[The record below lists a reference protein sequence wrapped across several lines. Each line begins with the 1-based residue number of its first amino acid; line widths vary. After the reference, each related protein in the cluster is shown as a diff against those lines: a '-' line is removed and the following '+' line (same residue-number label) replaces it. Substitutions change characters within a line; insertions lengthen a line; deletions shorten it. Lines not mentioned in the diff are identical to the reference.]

1 MVLTKQQQSVLDSIK
16 EFLNSDVSVFI
27 LKGYA
32 GTGKTTMISHIV
44 EEVAKYN
51 LVPLL
56 MAPTGRAARVLETKT
71 KREATTIHRRIYQF
85 DTIETHEDSD
95 DIRYIFPL
103 KDEEDQA
110 RDHIC
115 IVDES
120 SMIGTREVHNELFEF
135 GSGSLL
141 NDLLTFAALHRG
153 GKIIFIGDPMQL
165 PPVGDN
171 VSNALDES
179 FFKGNG
185 IKVTVAELTDVVRQD
200 EGSAILGNAMKV
212 RTLLES
218 VQRNNLVFDRHEN
231 EVIDIEGYNMPKQL
245 LDLYPKPEIGQ
256 SVIITYSNRLARDY
270 NYAVREILYPNEKQ
284 IVVGDILQVVSNNYH
299 LEVMNGDYHLEVM
312 NGDFVKITDVVGETE
327 YQSAPV
333 YVTIERERVRQNIT
347 LAFRNVRVLLENGK
361 EVSCKIIE
369 NMLDDAAANLSFVQI
384 QALFINFCMR
394 YPGLKRNSQQF
405 KELLKVDPY
414 YNALRVKYGY
424 AITGHKSQG
433 GEWHTVF
440 VDYSGRTG
448 LKDDCLRWTYT
459 VTTRASHELY
469 GYNMPNVTP
478 MSKLRIA
485 PIIKVGKPR
494 EEYLSFT
501 DVPETPFHSTNAPN
515 FLKAKYW
522 AVSDELKK
530 EGCIVNSVESKQYC
544 EWYRITDNHGQLHL
558 IQCYYNKAGI
568 FTRYQAGDSMEGI
581 DQIFNIIQI
590 SLTPLCSFRYRPSS
604 EVLGAL
610 YNNVESICSDLD
622 VKITNIV
629 EHLPNYCVYYYL
641 QGSGNYSCIQFFITK
656 DGFISYA
663 QPFSDMGLEDNILKK
678 VLEMLSSL

>member
-1 MVLTKQQQSVLDSIK
+1 MVLTKQQQGVLDSIK

-32 GTGKTTMISHIV
+32 GTGKTTMISHII
-44 EEVAKYN
+44 EEVAK
-51 LVPLL
+51 LEMTPLL
-56 MAPTGRAARVLETKT
+56 MAPTGRAARVLEAKT
-71 KREATTIHRRIYQF
+71 KHGASTIHRRIYEL
-85 DTIETHEDSD
+85 DTIETQENSD

-120 SMIGTREVHNELFEF
+120 SMIGTREVRNELFEF

-141 NDLLTFAALHRG
+141 NDLLAFAALHRG

-179 FFKGNG
+179 FFKENG
-185 IKVTVAELTDVVRQD
+185 IKVMVAELTDVVRQN

-218 VQRNNLVFDRHEN
+218 AQRNNLVFDRQEN
-231 EVIDIEGYNMPKQL
+231 EVIDIEGYNMSKQL

-256 SVIITYSNRLARDY
+256 SVIITYSNRQARDY
-270 NYAVREILYPNEKQ
+270 NYAIREILYPKEKQ
-284 IVVGDILQVVSNNYH
+284 IVIGDILQVVSNNYQ
-299 LEVMNGDYHLEVM
+299 LDVM
-312 NGDFVKITDVVGETE
+312 NGDFVKVTDVVGETE

-333 YVTIERERVRQNIT
+333 YVTVERERVRQNIT
-347 LAFRNVRVLLENGK
+347 LAFRNVRVQLDNGK

-369 NMLDDAAANLSFVQI
+369 NMLDDTDANLTFLQI
-384 QALFINFCMR
+384 QALYINFCMR
-394 YPGLKRNSQQF
+394 NPGLKRNSQQF
-405 KELLKVDPY
+405 KELLKGDPY

-448 LKDDCLRWTYT
+448 LKEDCLRWTYT
-459 VTTRASHELY
+459 VTTRASHVLY
-469 GYNMPNVTP
+469 GCNMPNVTP
-478 MSKLRIA
+478 MSKLRVA

-501 DVPETPFHSTNAPN
+501 DVPETPFHSKEAPN

-522 AVSDELKK
+522 AVSDELKH
-530 EGCIVNSVESKQYC
+530 EGLMIKKVESKNYC
-544 EWYRITDNHGQLHL
+544 EWYYIEDDVKHELL
-558 IQCYYNKAGI
+558 IQCYYNKACL
-568 FTRYQAGDSMEGI
+568 FTNYQVSGHFETGHKLLSLM
-581 DQIFNIIQI
+581 QIRV
-590 SLTPLCSFRYRPSS
+590 TPLCSFRYVPYTATLRT
-604 EVLGAL
+604 L
-610 YNNVESICSDLD
+610 YNQVSSICSDLK
-622 VKITNIV
+622 VTITNIV
-629 EHLPNYCVYYYL
+629 EHLTHYYVCYYF
-641 QGSGNYSCIQFFITK
+641 QGSGNYACIQFYINK
-656 DGFISYA
+656 DGFINHA
-663 QPFSDMGLEDNILKK
+663 QPSSDLGTEDEILNKIIERL
-678 VLEMLSSL
+678 VS